1 MYRNLVNLYFCRKL
15 FTVYIISYGE
25 NLTFRRV
32 KKNIEYRAN
41 TVVEVKILWLIGWI
55 TTSPRPAWSR
65 SWSSSWWPAARR
77 PPSAASRSPSC
88 SPWWAP
94 AGRTCGRNETGYIQK
109 LRKLRKIDE
118 KGQVMQWSGL
128 WCVLSVS
135 KLWLVRLKAGSE
147 IAQDSFWLF
156 NSCCLPN

>member
-109 LRKLRKIDE
+109 LRKLRKID
-118 KGQVMQWSGL
+118 KGRFCSSDM
-128 WCVLSVS
+128 SVP
-135 KLWLVRLKAGSE
+135 KLWPVKLKAVENYTVGPG
-147 IAQDSFWLF
+147 FWL
-156 NSCCLPN
+156 L